1 MRYRT
6 FPGTDVTASEIGFGA
21 WTVSAGWW
29 GDYSDDD
36 AVALIRGALDLGIT
50 FFDTAPTY
58 GKDGRGETILA
69 KALRSNR
76 DEVVYST
83 KLGYDTEI
91 EWNPEGHQERPHNLD
106 LAVLR
111 RSVESSLRRL
121 QSEHI
126 DLLQLH
132 NPRMDHLHRDD
143 VWALM
148 EDLKREGKI
157 RAYGIALGPAIGW
170 RDEGLYA
177 LEDRHLD
184 ALFIIHNLLEQDPG
198 REFIE
203 AARRRDVGVM
213 VRVPHSSGL
222 LEGKY
227 TKDTTFDA
235 NDHRSHRKREWL
247 ENGLRKLDQLTFL
260 TEDRDVT
267 IGQAAL
273 RWLLADP
280 LIVTVLPNIYGRDQ
294 LVEFAEASEK
304 PDLTADDLA
313 RIAELYDD
321 AFGLAPAQAT
331 TQT

>member
-21 WTVSAGWW
+21 WTVTAGWW
-29 GDYSDDD
+29 GDYTDDQAAD
-36 AVALIRGALDLGIT
+36 LMRKALDLGIT

-58 GKDGRGETILA
+58 GSDGRGETIVA
-69 KALRSNR
+69 KALKARR

-91 EWNPEGHQERPHNLD
+91 EWKPEGHQERPHNLD
-106 LAVLR
+106 PSVLR

-121 QSEHI
+121 ETDRI
-126 DLLQLH
+126 DLIQLH
-132 NPRMDHLHRDD
+132 NPRLEHLQRDE
-143 VWALM
+143 VWELM
-148 EDLKREGKI
+148 EELKRAGKVH
-157 RAYGIALGPAIGW
+157 AYGIALGPAIGW
-170 RDEGLYA
+170 RDEGVWA
-177 LEDRHLD
+177 LDNRPLD

-203 AARRRDVGVM
+203 RARARDVGLM

-227 TKDTTFDA
+227 TKNTTFDA

-247 ENGLRKLDQLTFL
+247 DTGLAKLAKLGFL
-260 TEDRDVT
+260 TDGRDLT

-280 LIVTVLPNIYGRDQ
+280 LVVTVLPNIYEETQ
-294 LVEFAEASEK
+294 LAEFAAASEK
-304 PDLTADDLA
+304 PDLTSDDLA
-313 RIAELYDD
+313 RVAELYDNG
-321 AFGLAPAQAT
+321 FYLAPATAGA
-331 TQT
+331 